1 MEWLC
6 AVFALERWSQL
17 RRWRCGGCCCWWCCE
32 CVYTHTHF
40 SEYLPLNAPTLR
52 LSSLFSLN
60 NCALVHNSLSLS
72 GAGRRD
78 NIVVSVRAG
87 GKECKVDSF
96 KPGAES
102 GVHRVIL
109 VISRKAKEEGRDA
122 NVHTTHTRTG
132 ETRHKLSIRRW
143 GRTLSI
149 GATHNKN
156 YSTRRPGIVDI

>member
-109 VISRKAKEEGRDA
+109 VISRNAKAETQTCTQHTHEQGRHDTNCRFEDGGERFRSA
-122 NVHTTHTRTG
+122 RRTTKTTLHG
-132 ETRHKLSIRRW
+132 
-143 GRTLSI
+143 GR
-149 GATHNKN
+149 G
-156 YSTRRPGIVDI
+156 